1 LNVSVLPHTWGSEK
15 QSRFNKTGG
24 EMDNREKVQHLFKAA
39 LLGAAFFMIVWWDIS
54 SQMNF
59 TENTRAGTYERA
71 ASQ

>member
-1 LNVSVLPHTWGSEK
+1 
-15 QSRFNKTGG
+15 
-24 EMDNREKVQHLFKAA
+24 MDNREKVQHLFKAA